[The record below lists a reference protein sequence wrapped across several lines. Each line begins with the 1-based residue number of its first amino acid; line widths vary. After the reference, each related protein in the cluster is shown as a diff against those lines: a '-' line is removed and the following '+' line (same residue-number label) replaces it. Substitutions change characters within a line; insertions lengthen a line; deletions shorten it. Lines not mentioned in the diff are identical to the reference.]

1 MQDLKRLAEL
11 MDSKYKG
18 PFGFRFGLDGLIGLL
33 PVAGNVI
40 TSCVSFYIIIRAAA
54 LGCPPVLIVRMGLN
68 VLIDNIFD
76 WVPILGNL
84 FDFIW
89 RANSKNI
96 ILLEAYMA
104 NPGRAVTGS
113 RWMVFTTIFV
123 LIAILASFILGA
135 FYFLHWLL
143 TYI

>member
-40 TSCVSFYIIIRAAA
+40 TSCISFYIIIRAATM
-54 LGCPPVLIVRMGLN
+54 GCPAFLILRMLIN

-76 WVPILGNL
+76 WLPILGNL
-84 FDFIW
+84 FDFMW

-96 ILLEAYMA
+96 LLLEAYMA
-104 NPGRAVTGS
+104 NPSRSVSGS
-113 RWMVFTTIFV
+113 RWVVFTTIFIF
-123 LIAILASFILGA
+123 IAILASFILGA
-135 FYFLHWLL
+135 FYFLQWLL